1 MSKLREARGTRLHHE
16 SQCAASCITYV
27 CAYVL
32 RLAPID
38 TAADDSGGTVG
49 KNRCDTFRG
58 LRVHA
63 VTTMLARM
71 HARTYDA
78 RTLRGP
84 LISRRAFD
92 ILNYP
97 ESADIDY
104 RRIGCLNS
112 PGAPRRVYTAK
123 LDRIYNSYFL
133 SAFVLFTRGKLF
145 PQPRR
150 GPK

>member
-1 MSKLREARGTRLHHE
+1 MHHE

-71 HARTYDA
+71 HARTHVRRTTHEA

-92 ILNYP
+92 VLNYP

-112 PGAPRRVYTAK
+112 PGTRTAPHRVYTAK
-123 LDRIYNSYFL
+123 LDRIYNSSFL

>member
-49 KNRCDTFRG
+49 KNRCDAFRG

-63 VTTMLARM
+63 VSRMLVYAR
-71 HARTYDA
+71 RTHI
-78 RTLRGP
+78 RK
-84 LISRRAFD
+84 AFD
-92 ILNYP
+92 LTT
-97 ESADIDY
+97 
-104 RRIGCLNS
+104 RI
-112 PGAPRRVYTAK
+112 
-123 LDRIYNSYFL
+123 
-133 SAFVLFTRGKLF
+133 
-145 PQPRR
+145 
-150 GPK
+150 